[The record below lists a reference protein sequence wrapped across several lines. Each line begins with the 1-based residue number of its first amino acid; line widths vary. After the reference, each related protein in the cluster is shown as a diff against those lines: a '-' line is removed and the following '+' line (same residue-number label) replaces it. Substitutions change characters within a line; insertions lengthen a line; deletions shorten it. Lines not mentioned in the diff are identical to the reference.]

1 MNTPIFKFE
10 NGYGTIKLDNP
21 GLHNALRVRDIDEII
36 LKLEEWK
43 KVKDLRALII
53 TGNGESFCSGMFIED
68 LEKKNWQQN
77 PVKRVC
83 DSIESFSGVT
93 ICALNGSAYGAG
105 VELAASCDFRVAHTK
120 ILIGI
125 PAASLGIHYEPSGI
139 NRVLNLFGPRET
151 RKIFLLDEKLNYK
164 CLKNTSFIDYW
175 VDDPSLV
182 FRRALGITKKVS
194 ELSPLAVQGMK
205 RSIVKILNNRENNT
219 GTIDKFSSSLN
230 SADHLEA
237 LRALRERRKAKF
249 KEQ

>member
-93 ICALNGSAYGAG
+93 ICALNGSAMGRG
-105 VELAASCDFRVAHTK
+105 
-120 ILIGI
+120 
-125 PAASLGIHYEPSGI
+125 
-139 NRVLNLFGPRET
+139 LN
-151 RKIFLLDEKLNYK
+151 
-164 CLKNTSFIDYW
+164 
-175 VDDPSLV
+175 
-182 FRRALGITKKVS
+182 
-194 ELSPLAVQGMK
+194 
-205 RSIVKILNNRENNT
+205 
-219 GTIDKFSSSLN
+219 
-230 SADHLEA
+230 
-237 LRALRERRKAKF
+237 
-249 KEQ
+249 